1 MIAHHPP
8 VESAAVLV
16 ARVRAGDQQALATLM
31 ERYRGAMVRAARRY
45 LASASDVEDAVQ
57 DAWLAFARFG
67 EDVRRPECIGAW
79 LQVATGRAALV
90 IARRLGR
97 IRPMGDVSRLPGFPV
112 WWDDQE
118 HLDDDQYEAA
128 VSSAIGRLNPRE
140 RSLVTLL
147 MDDPQMPYASVS
159 EALGRP
165 IGSLGPTRQR
175 ALRKLRRDPGL
186 SRLVVVA

>member
-8 VESAAVLV
+8 VEPAAVLV
-16 ARVRAGDQQALATLM
+16 ERFREGDQRALATLM
-31 ERYRGAMVRAARRY
+31 DRYRGAMVRAARRY
-45 LASASDVEDAVQ
+45 LESATDVEDAVQ

-67 EDVRRPECIGAW
+67 ADVRRPECIGAW

-97 IRPMGDVSRLPGFPV
+97 MRPVGDVSRLPGFPV

-118 HLDDDQYEAA
+118 HVDDEQYEAA
-128 VSSAIGRLNPRE
+128 VSDAIGRLNPRE

-147 MDDPQMPYASVS
+147 MDDPQMPYSSVS

-175 ALRKLRRDPGL
+175 ALRKLRHDPGL